1 MATTAHS
8 LPAMTAAPAIGATEQ
23 PEEPAAEGQPA
34 PAEVQQSPISAD
46 HEATQS
52 SKDSADLSM
61 EPNQEHEQ
69 SATLEDNPAD
79 DYDEIGSLTARVCQ
93 FSANF
98 GAKP

>member
-1 MATTAHS
+1 M
-8 LPAMTAAPAIGATEQ
+8 
-23 PEEPAAEGQPA
+23 EPAPEAPTEGQPA
-34 PAEVQQSPISAD
+34 PAEVQRSPISAG

-93 FSANF
+93 FYTNF